1 MSRNIITPK
10 EAVNICRKIR
20 NSGDRDFI
28 TKGFRFLLSQ
38 LPMGFHD
45 VTEATLW
52 RARKTDEAHPEGF
65 DYIKDVICPPAQSAK
80 TGRLNNKGMPVLYA
94 SISNHGCLAEIGA
107 VPGDKVQV
115 SAFDLKPEQKLH
127 CGFVGDIVKAH
138 KWNSED
144 FTLVQKTLEPF
155 TEEQKTSIFLIDSF
169 IAEILADNYANI
181 NEYLHTT
188 TLADVIRN
196 GKNKLDAIVYPGVE
210 SVGAKNY
217 AIHADS
223 LIKFN
228 IPDIYLLEI
237 KNKHPYGFYE
247 WTVLRQRDHYDGDMI
262 IWK

>member
-1 MSRNIITPK
+1 MAGK
-10 EAVNICRKIR
+10 
-20 NSGDRDFI
+20 
-28 TKGFRFLLSQ
+28 
-38 LPMGFHD
+38 
-45 VTEATLW
+45 
-52 RARKTDEAHPEGF
+52 KTDEAHPEGF

-80 TGRLNNKGMPVLYA
+80 TGRLNNEGMPVLYA

-237 KNKHPYGFYE
+237 KNKYPYGFYE